1 MRRVH
6 SEAPC
11 ETREGRPEKKH
22 CPGLELEPE
31 PEQEPEQEPDSE
43 ATITDQENEEAEQEP
58 DAKAMGANLF
68 KPKRL
73 EFGDESPE
81 QEDADT
87 MSSFLDGETD
97 AKCQEQKTPSQLTFD
112 ELITMSQPELR
123 RLYTE
128 KSGLSPRAMRI
139 GDIILAIAKLSMYPS
154 DVMARIKTFCDNYTH
169 KGPEMFEIYSQHY
182 GPNGFNARTDK
193 HVLALA
199 LTDMNIHLEPMKSK
213 CSSKKPSSAV
223 PRWLNKETI
232 DSLSIEHLALLKS
245 LLEDAS

>member
-1 MRRVH
+1 
-6 SEAPC
+6 
-11 ETREGRPEKKH
+11 
-22 CPGLELEPE
+22 
-31 PEQEPEQEPDSE
+31 
-43 ATITDQENEEAEQEP
+43 
-58 DAKAMGANLF
+58 MGATLF

-73 EFGDESPE
+73 EFGDESPV
-81 QEDADT
+81 QEDANT
-87 MSSFLDGETD
+87 TSSFLDNTTD

-128 KSGLSPRAMRI
+128 KSGLSPKTMRI
-139 GDIILAIAKLSMYPS
+139 GDLILAIAKLSTYPS

-169 KGPEMFEIYSQHY
+169 KGPEMFEIYSRHCD
-182 GPNGFNARTDK
+182 PNGFNARTDK

-199 LTDMNIHLEPMKSK
+199 LTDMNIHLEPLKSK
-213 CSSKKPSSAV
+213 CSSKKPSDVV

-245 LLEDAS
+245 LLEDTS